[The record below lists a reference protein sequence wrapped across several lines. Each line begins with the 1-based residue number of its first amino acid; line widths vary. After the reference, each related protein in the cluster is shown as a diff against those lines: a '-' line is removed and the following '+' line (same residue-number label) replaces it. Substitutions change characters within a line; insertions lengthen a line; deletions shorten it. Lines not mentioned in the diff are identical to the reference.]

1 MTIDSNT
8 LFQILGALG
17 SLVAMI
23 WYVSSVINDIK
34 KELSTSNQLNS
45 MQEKKID
52 ALEMSLNALKHDL
65 NNSITYN
72 HTQCRD
78 GRVKIWEDLNELKLK
93 VATLEA
99 KEKKA

>member
-17 SLVAMI
+17 SLIAMI

-52 ALEMSLNALKHDL
+52 ALEMSLNAMKHDL
-65 NNSITYN
+65 NNAITQNY
-72 HTQCRD
+72 TTCRD
-78 GRVKIWEDLNELKLK
+78 GRIKIWEDLNSLKLK

-99 KEKKA
+99 KENKV